1 MTVYRQKTLV
11 IIQALVNDES
21 LELARSLAEADTAAM
36 VELFNTEH
44 YVSQLVEECRSYAE
58 QLQQGGHTQSLDKL
72 TAACQET
79 PIEFTKAEPAEPE
92 PFANDLHIGDKL
104 GEIFQRACNY
114 PCKSAWQVLSKRHE
128 LI

>member
-1 MTVYRQKTLV
+1 M
-11 IIQALVNDES
+11 A
-21 LELARSLAEADTAAM
+21 
-36 VELFNTEH
+36 ELFNTEH
-44 YVSQLVEECRSYAE
+44 YVSQSVEECRSYAE

-72 TAACQET
+72 TAASRET
-79 PIEFTKAEPAEPE
+79 PIELTKAEPE